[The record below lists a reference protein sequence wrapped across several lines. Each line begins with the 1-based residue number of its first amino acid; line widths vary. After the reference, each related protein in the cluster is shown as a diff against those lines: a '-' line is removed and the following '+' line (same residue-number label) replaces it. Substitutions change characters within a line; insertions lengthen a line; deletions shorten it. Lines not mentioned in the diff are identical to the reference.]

1 MNDLVPVQNKL
12 YEDTRSDPVS
22 ADFASKTLVE
32 NYICNST
39 NTNTN
44 IVFVMC
50 TVKCVFVQ
58 CWVKCITL
66 TVLTHSFLLALG
78 CMDFEDTS
86 TYCPGVRG

>member
-1 MNDLVPVQNKL
+1 MNDLVPVQNKFYD

-22 ADFASKTLVE
+22 ADFASKNPVE
-32 NYICNST
+32 NYVC

-58 CWVKCITL
+58 C
-66 TVLTHSFLLALG
+66 
-78 CMDFEDTS
+78 
-86 TYCPGVRG
+86 